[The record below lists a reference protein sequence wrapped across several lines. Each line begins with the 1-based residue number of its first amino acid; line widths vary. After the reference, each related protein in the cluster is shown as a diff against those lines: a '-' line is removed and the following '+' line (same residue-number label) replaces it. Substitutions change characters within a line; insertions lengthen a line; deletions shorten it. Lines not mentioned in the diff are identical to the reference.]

1 MPYQTGVIQIYHL
14 RYYNPRLA
22 GNIYRSK
29 HRCGR
34 SNCKCAKSKKYW
46 HPAYY
51 LEYRQRVDGQWKR
64 KREYIPKN
72 QVRAIRLRIKR
83 AKQKDLEMQNNTRKF
98 LSQMPRLVKR
108 IKSNPLNIAALNG
121 AEKLMNS
128 LKQNPKGHLT
138 KLQIWTIFAQVV
150 DLVFVLTLQIHI
162 K

>member
-64 KREYIPKN
+64 RREYVPRS
-72 QVRAIRLRIKR
+72 QVRALRARIKR
-83 AKQKDLEMQNNTRKF
+83 AKQRDLQMQKNTRDF
-98 LSQMPRLVKR
+98 LSKMPSLVNHIKR
-108 IKSNPLNIAALNG
+108 NPLDIRAIDD

-128 LKQNPKGHLT
+128 LKQHPKGHLT
-138 KLQIWTIFAQVV
+138 KLQIWTIFARVV
-150 DLVFVLTLQIHI
+150 DLVGALTQANS